1 MGIFWKSTSSWICP
15 NIPTIWRW
23 QNQLCVFLLQFLSH
37 GKKCLNVSSRNRVEE
52 KVRLQHTQPTNC
64 TMQKQQPGAMCT
76 LHNNAWYTCTW
87 LHCAKCTVCI
97 VHCPITI
104 KCGVK
109 TLTIWSASQR
119 LFSTFP
125 SPPPLKRQTRCTLV
139 QQDVLF
145 APHSFSLAYLYRGL
159 QEIGEGSIFSQV
171 VLLVNTQLWGA
182 EGLG

>member
-1 MGIFWKSTSSWICP
+1 MQLHNALYSTH
-15 NIPTIWRW
+15 N
-23 QNQLCVFLLQFLSH
+23 
-37 GKKCLNVSSRNRVEE
+37 
-52 KVRLQHTQPTNC
+52 QPTCNAIAQCTMQKQHPVALCIVQPQPNNC

-104 KCGVK
+104 NCGVK

-139 QQDVLF
+139 QQAILF

-159 QEIGEGSIFSQV
+159 QEIGEGSIFSHLKLYFWWTPSCEAQRD
-171 VLLVNTQLWGA
+171 
-182 EGLG
+182 